1 MSKNN
6 NRTKM
11 MVSTNLLEA
20 MLKLYPDA
28 PSANNALQQHLVLTL
43 PEKDQS
49 VSYGRNENE
58 LTELQQTEI

>member
-1 MSKNN
+1 MSKGN

-28 PSANNALQQHLVLTL
+28 PSANNALQQHLTLTL